1 MTINISRRFRNS
13 PGVLVPQNRGMGEI
27 AQRKIEHE
35 VGRANRQYLEA
46 ARTDGYQLRIWDRTS
61 GSVRCTCNKVR
72 AAEPPLGA
80 RPSSAADNYDERVG
94 DNPRDSLDYERTFQT
109 TTPLG
114 PFTLRDSR
122 KADYEDG
129 IIPNTPNDLPEFNP
143 DEDEFQEEFLGG
155 DFDIDTD
162 EPADEDAQRRQLGAM
177 HRAILGVDKY
187 RCPICFGTGYVDA
200 YLFLS
205 GRRYVLDASEQ
216 YPFTLQAVT
225 INTRE
230 APNHFEIADLS
241 AEAIWTVE
249 FPAWFE
255 TVSSVR
261 LFNNFELAQRLK
273 ITYREHGTSDEWQKF
288 DANVLNQ
295 RKGQA
300 SKLDIRVSLSEKVIN
315 GIETFTHIE
324 ILYEYVPLPLGQIPQ
339 LNRATALFSRED
351 ILSVECEVEPTV
363 GYVHKESVMELALD
377 GTIWRI
383 GNVTNNRTSKNQLFG
398 YRMEITLVQS
408 SEQISLLRVRNP
420 ENIDHTRS
428 TYRGL
433 ERVQGKP

>member
-13 PGVLVPQNRGMGEI
+13 PGILVPQNRGMGEI
-27 AQRKIEHE
+27 AQRKIEHV
-35 VGRANRQYLEA
+35 VGQANRQYLEA
-46 ARTDGYQLRIWDRTS
+46 ARTDGYQLRVWDRTA
-61 GSVRCTCNKVR
+61 GSVRCTCNKTQAV
-72 AAEPPLGA
+72 EKPLGA
-80 RPSSAADNYDERVG
+80 RDTALDNYNALTG
-94 DNPRDSLDYERTFQT
+94 KNPRETFDYPQT
-109 TTPLG
+109 AQTLSPLG
-114 PFTLRDSR
+114 PFVLRDSR
-122 KADYEDG
+122 NTYDDG
-129 IIPNTPNDLPEFNP
+129 IIPNKPNAVPPFDPQ
-143 DEDEFQEEFLGG
+143 EDEFQDEFLGG

-162 EPADEDAQRRQLGAM
+162 LPSDEDAQRRQLGAM

-225 INTRE
+225 IDATE
-230 APNHFEIADLS
+230 IPNQFEIADIS

-255 TVSSVR
+255 NVSSVR

-273 ITYREHGTSDEWQKF
+273 LTYREHGTTDEWVKF
-288 DANVLNQ
+288 DADVLNQ

-300 SKLDIRVSLSEKVIN
+300 SHLDIRVSLSEEVVD
-315 GIETFTHIE
+315 GFVTFTHIE

-339 LNRATALFSRED
+339 LNRANALFSRED
-351 ILSVECEVEPTV
+351 ILTVECEVEPTV
-363 GYVHKESVMELALD
+363 GYIHKESVMELALD

-420 ENIDHTRS
+420 ENIDHTNAPYS
-428 TYRGL
+428 GL
-433 ERVQGKP
+433 TRVQGKP